1 MMRMPTTAQEMPS
14 QRSRSVLEAKV
25 RSQKWDY
32 ERGGL
37 VGWFGLGGLGGKG
50 ELGTY
55 EEEIVG

>member
-1 MMRMPTTAQEMPS
+1 MMRMPTTAPETPS

-32 ERGGL
+32 WGRVSWL
-37 VGWFGLGGLGGKG
+37 VWIGWGE

-55 EEEIVG
+55 EEEVVG